1 VVALLPRDEIYTLP
15 LSDLIEVLCR
25 QFQCRIC
32 CFAARVDENCFGQS
46 SWGILEKLIS
56 KLLGCIAG
64 VSAARVNICNL
75 AKLFHDG
82 LDNFWLVMSKD

>member
-1 VVALLPRDEIYTLP
+1 VIALLSCDEIYTPSLTN
-15 LSDLIEVLCR
+15 LIEVLCC
-25 QFQCRIC
+25 QFQRRIC

-46 SWGILEKLIS
+46 SWSILEKLIS

-82 LDNFWLVMSKD
+82 LGDFWLVMSKD